1 MDLVKKALETLP
13 GEIYEAEKRFYE
25 ELSRLRELRIEL
37 LTKESEL
44 FRAGKIK
51 GQSDKV
57 RCMQLNEYT
66 KDKAYEITRAEFLVD
81 MASTELNRKR
91 NELEATLAIAKL
103 NTK

>member
-1 MDLVKKALETLP
+1 MDLIKVLELLP

-37 LTKESEL
+37 LTQESEL
-44 FRAGKIK
+44 LRNGKIK

-57 RCMQLNEYT
+57 RNLQLNEYT
-66 KDKAYEITRAEFLVD
+66 KDKTYEITRAEFLVD
-81 MASTELNRKR
+81 MAGIEMNRKR